1 MAVEFQPENL
11 DPQLS
16 NFCYKRLN
24 HYNKSLKL
32 TPMPRQKSPTLTEA
46 ELRLMSILWNKG
58 KGTVSD
64 VVNAL
69 PADQPKAYKTVL
81 TILRI
86 LEQKGYLK
94 HTKRSRAFVYY
105 PVVERDE
112 ARLHAVKDMVSRF
125 FDDSPELLVLRILED
140 EQIASKELSR
150 LKEMIEKRQSEESQ

>member
-1 MAVEFQPENL
+1 
-11 DPQLS
+11 
-16 NFCYKRLN
+16 
-24 HYNKSLKL
+24 
-32 TPMPRQKSPTLTEA
+32 MPRQKSPTLTEA
-46 ELRLMSILWNKG
+46 ESRLMSILWNKG

-94 HTKRSRAFVYY
+94 HTKRSRAFVYH
-105 PVVERDE
+105 PVVEREE

-125 FDDSPELLVLRILED
+125 FDDSPELLVLKILED
-140 EQIASKELSR
+140 EQIEFSELSR
-150 LKEMIEKRQSEESQ
+150 LKEAIQKRQSEESQ